1 MNFADNIILENETV
15 SLRPLKKEDYNFFKD
30 IAFHPEIWKFNVTS
44 ASNKNELQKWIE
56 DSLESKKNN
65 LRYPFTIVDKK
76 SERVLGST
84 SIGNISLTD
93 KRAEIGWTWLG
104 LEFQGTGINKY
115 CKFLLLQYLFD
126 ELKFQRVE
134 FKTDALNL
142 KSRKA
147 LQKIGAEEEG
157 ILRSHTLM
165 HDGRRRDTVYYS
177 ILKSEWQSIKKNI
190 FQQTA

>member
-1 MNFADNIILENETV
+1 MNFSENTILQNDFV
-15 SLRPLKKEDYNFFKD
+15 LLRPLKKADYELFKE
-30 IAFHPEIWKFNVTS
+30 IAFNPAIWKYNVTS
-44 ASNKNELQKWIE
+44 ASNENELHKWI
-56 DSLESKKNN
+56 DDALELKKNN
-65 LRYPFTIVDKK
+65 QRYPFTIVNKK
-76 SERVLGST
+76 SERVFGST

-104 LEFQGTGINKY
+104 LEFQGTGINNY
-115 CKFLLLQYLFD
+115 CKFLLLKYLFD
-126 ELKFQRVE
+126 ELKFERVE

-142 KSRKA
+142 KSRRA
-147 LQKIGAEEEG
+147 LQKIGAKEEG

-177 ILKSEWQSIKKNI
+177 ILKSEWQSIKKDI